1 MVKKLVKIFLILGIL
16 LLASWVVISLYQKE
30 VANDKNKQFFM
41 LEINANN
48 KKILIEPHKN
58 RAAINDK
65 EIKLEEN
72 ALVSFI
78 SYFNDYFPTI
88 KNMTAK
94 ESTKYLWTIKYQ
106 DVNLNNFSLGKNDY
120 PNNWSEFAKKVDRLL
135 GGVYLTKREDIKEE
149 EDLSVKTVTTIDFL
163 DTCNAYT
170 CNYSLKIGNS
180 TIPLTF
186 RRTISMDDAYD
197 KQSIVLN
204 KKTIINENFQSGGPL
219 KLKVFKDKI
228 IILCSYGDGTA
239 EISAYDINGKE
250 LFSYDEID
258 ESYPGLFVSVDD
270 FEVGSNYIKVKATR
284 LTVDNKIRINGVT
297 EIDPCD
303 EMDLESNGID
313 SSEVVKATYK
323 ISYINNKFED
333 PVALDTTTLL
343 KTGLMNKC
351 ENTSE

>member
-1 MVKKLVKIFLILGIL
+1 MVKKLVKVLLILGVL

-30 VANDKNKQFFM
+30 VANDKNNQFFM

-58 RAAINDK
+58 KAVVNDK

-106 DVNLNNFSLGKNDY
+106 DVNLNNFSLGNDNY
-120 PNNWSEFAKKVDRLL
+120 PADWQEFAKKVDRLL

-149 EDLSVKTVTTIDFL
+149 EDLSVKAVTTIDFL

-170 CNYSLKIGNS
+170 CNYSLKIGNDI
-180 TIPLTF
+180 IPLTF
-186 RRTISMDDAYD
+186 RRTISMDDTFD

-204 KKTIINENFQSGGPL
+204 KKTIINENFQSGGPI
-219 KLKVFKDKI
+219 KLKVFKDKV
-228 IILCSYGDGTA
+228 IILCGYGDGTA
-239 EISAYDINGKE
+239 EISAYDVNGNK

-258 ESYPGLFVSVDD
+258 ELYPGLFVSVDD
-270 FEVGSNYIKVKATR
+270 FELGNNYIKVETTR

-297 EIDPCD
+297 EVNPCD
-303 EMDLESNGID
+303 EIDLQDNGID
-313 SSEVVKATYK
+313 SSVIVKATYK
-323 ISYINNKFED
+323 INYINNRFD
-333 PVALDTTTLL
+333 SPVVLNTTTLL